1 MSERHLTQDERADG
15 GDAVTATSA
24 PLPADLLSKAIR
36 YVKPYLDR
44 SLPVGDR
51 VRVLWAAV
59 VAARDLA
66 ASDVVA
72 REFLD
77 LAQQSGLAN
86 ELGRHANED
95 LRHVVRWAML
105 DRNPFN

>member
-1 MSERHLTQDERADG
+1 MTEQCPNPIVASSP
-15 GDAVTATSA
+15 VI
-24 PLPADLLSKAIR
+24 PADILSKAIR
-36 YVKPYLDR
+36 YVEPHLDR
-44 SLPVGDR
+44 SLPISDR

-59 VAARDLA
+59 LAARDLA

-72 REFLD
+72 REFLQ

-86 ELGRHANED
+86 ELGRHADED

-105 DRNPFN
+105 NRNPFN